1 MGLLIALGVGTTM
14 ALYTVIIVR
23 CFRQPEW

>member
-1 MGLLIALGVGTTM
+1 MEYLIVIAVVGMM

-23 CFRQPEW
+23 CLHQPEW